1 MAKKTEKKQ
10 SQELE
15 PRPAVEVLHEVVDTL
30 AECIGELRI
39 LRQLLSYP
47 EFGDRIT
54 GDESGNAEYEFTTIA
69 TMIAH
74 VDDTVGKV
82 QVLSL
87 NNL

>member
-1 MAKKTEKKQ
+1 MKKKAEKEQ
-10 SQELE
+10 AQELK
-15 PRPAVEVLHEVVDTL
+15 PRPADEVLHEVVDTL

-47 EFGDRIT
+47 AFADRIT

-82 QVLSL
+82 QVLAL